1 MTRVFAVLGFALVCG
16 TPPSQAQVSARTATP
31 EEVRQVESG
40 PKASE
45 EQMASP
51 MLLEVPLRSVSG
63 IPAPAWMAKMKAPI
77 WSSSESR
84 KFVCDRARVERVM
97 FKHGKPKKDFVAVT
111 LTARIAS
118 EWFRQDIDVTL
129 TLIDLDGKEV
139 AKRIWDDETFGNDSG
154 LTFGG
159 HSKFLKL
166 DAKVPRAE
174 WDRWM
179 AEEGS
184 PTIKIL
190 LDVQGGES
198 DD

>member
-1 MTRVFAVLGFALVCG
+1 MKRYATVLGIALVSG
-16 TPPSQAQVSARTATP
+16 AATSQAQVSARTATP

-40 PKASE
+40 PKAAE

-63 IPAPAWMAKMKAPI
+63 IPAPAWMSKMKVPI
-77 WSSSESR
+77 WSSSDTR

-111 LTARIAS
+111 VTARISS

-129 TLIDLDGKEV
+129 TLVGLDGKQV

-159 HSKFLKL
+159 RSKSLEL
-166 DAKVPRAE
+166 EAKVPRVE

-184 PTIKIL
+184 PTIKVL